1 MGAPRRAM
9 AGCLALL
16 LAAAAARAPVVIEY
30 ERPVELPADTLAS
43 AASVLLLPTGELLLS
58 DTARGSLVVA
68 SADGRVIRRMGT
80 PGSAPGQL
88 NRPAHLA
95 VIMHKDLR
103 VNNVPVSHSLLVG
116 ERGALEIAA
125 RAFPPCPQCGG
136 GLPFADA
143 SLLRRGRHCSAR

>member
-1 MGAPRRAM
+1 M

-68 SADGRVIRRMGT
+68 SADGR
-80 PGSAPGQL
+80 APG
-88 NRPAHLA
+88 
-95 VIMHKDLR
+95 
-103 VNNVPVSHSLLVG
+103 
-116 ERGALEIAA
+116 
-125 RAFPPCPQCGG
+125 
-136 GLPFADA
+136 GLIVETPN
-143 SLLRRGRHCSAR
+143 LCTTY